1 MISVNLSGTVVHGH
15 GKGRTAGF
23 PTANLACEQEA
34 VLPPCGVYAA
44 RVTIEGRQYVG
55 VTNVGTRPT
64 ADDSALNTVE
74 TWILDCNRDLYG
86 KEIKLKL
93 LSYLR
98 GIRKFDSM
106 EHLKEQINMDAQKAK
121 TLLSE
126 APMSAAVITC
136 SASETRE
143 VAAELAGFLKSGDV
157 LVLRGDLGAGKSEF
171 ARGIAR
177 GIGITGAVPSPTF
190 TIMNLYESGRLP
202 LYHFDWYR
210 VEDAEELYEIGA
222 QEQLPGEGIT
232 LVEWAERAEEL
243 LPETRLEIVIEP
255 LNEDERLLRFCPQGA
270 FHAMDW
276 ERILKC

>member
-1 MISVNLSGTVVHGH
+1 MISVNLTGTVVHGH

-23 PTANLACEQEA
+23 PTANLACEQGT

-44 RVTIEGRQYVG
+44 RVTIESGQYVG
-55 VTNVGTRPT
+55 VTNIGTRPT

-74 TWILDCNRDLYG
+74 TWILDCSGDLYG
-86 KEIKLKL
+86 KEMKLEL

-106 EHLKEQINMDAQKAK
+106 ENLKAQINLDAQKAK
-121 TLLSE
+121 MLLAE
-126 APMSAAVITC
+126 APMSVAVITC
-136 SASETRE
+136 SASETRD
-143 VAAELAGFLKSGDV
+143 AASGIACLLQGGDV

-177 GIGITGAVPSPTF
+177 GIGVTGA
-190 TIMNLYESGRLP
+190 LP

-210 VEDAEELYEIGA
+210 VEDVEELYEIGA

-232 LVEWAERAEEL
+232 LIEWAERAEEL
-243 LPETRLEIVIEP
+243 LPETRLEIIIET
-255 LNEDERLLRFCPQGA
+255 LNEEMRLLRFSPKGA
-270 FHAMDW
+270 FRVMDW

>member
-1 MISVNLSGTVVHGH
+1 MISVNLTGTVVHGH

-23 PTANLACEQEA
+23 PTANLACEQGT

-64 ADDSALNTVE
+64 ADDSALTTVE
-74 TWILDCNRDLYG
+74 TWILDCSGDLYG
-86 KEIKLKL
+86 KEMKLGL

-106 EHLKEQINMDAQKAK
+106 ENLKAQINLDAQKAK
-121 TLLSE
+121 TLLAE

-136 SASETRE
+136 SASETRDT
-143 VAAELAGFLKSGDV
+143 AAVLAGLLQGGDV

-177 GIGITGAVPSPTF
+177 GIGVTDAVPSPTF
-190 TIMNLYESGRLP
+190 TIMNMYESGMFP

-232 LVEWAERAEEL
+232 LIEWAERAEEL
-243 LPETRLEIVIEP
+243 LPETRLEIIIET
-255 LNEDERLLRFCPQGA
+255 LNEEMRLLRFSPKGA
-270 FHAMDW
+270 FRVMDW

>member
-1 MISVNLSGTVVHGH
+1 MISVNLKGTVVHGH

-23 PTANLACEQEA
+23 PTANLAYEQET

-44 RVTIEGRQYVG
+44 DVTIEGKKYIG
-55 VTNVGTRPT
+55 VTNIGTRPT
-64 ADDSALNTVE
+64 ADDSAVNSVE
-74 TWILDCNRDLYG
+74 TWILDCSGDFYG
-86 KEIKLKL
+86 EEIKLKL

-98 GIRKFDSM
+98 KIHKFDSM
-106 EHLKEQINMDAQKAK
+106 VQLKEQINLDAQKAK
-121 TLLSE
+121 KLLAE
-126 APMSAAVITC
+126 APMSTAVITC
-136 SASETRE
+136 SAFETRE
-143 VAAELAGFLKSGDV
+143 AAAALAGLLQSGDV

-177 GIGITGAVPSPTF
+177 GIGVTGAVPSPTF
-190 TIMNLYESGRLP
+190 TIMNMYENGALP

-243 LPETRLEIVIEP
+243 LPETRLEIVIET
-255 LNEDERLLRFCPQGA
+255 LNEEMRLLRFCPKGG
-270 FHAMDW
+270 FRILDW

>member
-1 MISVNLSGTVVHGH
+1 MISVNLKGTVVHGH

-23 PTANLACEQEA
+23 PTANLACEQET
-34 VLPPCGVYAA
+34 VLPPFGVYAA
-44 RVTIEGRQYVG
+44 CVTIEGKQYVG

-74 TWILDCNRDLYG
+74 TWILDCSGDFYG

-106 EHLKEQINMDAQKAK
+106 EHLKEQINLDAQKAK
-121 TLLSE
+121 KLLAE
-126 APMSAAVITC
+126 APTSAAVITC
-136 SASETRE
+136 SAFETRE
-143 VAAELAGFLKSGDV
+143 AAAEIAGFLQNGDV

-177 GIGITGAVPSPTF
+177 GIGVTGAVPSPTF
-190 TIMNLYESGRLP
+190 TIMNMYESGTLP

-232 LVEWAERAEEL
+232 LIEWAERAEEL
-243 LPETRLEIVIEP
+243 LPETRLEIVVET
-255 LNEDERLLRFCPQGA
+255 LNEEMRLLRFCPKGDFRA
-270 FHAMDW
+270 LDW